1 MRLVITFALLPITA
15 VGSEFEPSASLRLQ
29 PEITVE
35 LRASKFEP
43 SQHKLTKSSSGAVRL
58 IDGKQFFGTDGGL
71 PRTQLDSA
79 TLIVEGTKVPLDV
92 GQMYNPWFAIPA
104 RESFSAT
111 RYEDGWVLT
120 GLFSDGAGTYLAR
133 WRILGGTALREVI
146 SDDEN
151 VISLFHQHRAGDH

>member
-1 MRLVITFALLPITA
+1 MRLVITFALLPIAA
-15 VGSEFEPSASLRLQ
+15 VASEFQRTASLHLR
-29 PEITVE
+29 PELTIE

-43 SQHKLTKSSSGAVRL
+43 SEHKLTKSSSGAVRL

-79 TLIVEGTKVPLDV
+79 MLIVQGTKIPLDV
-92 GQMYNPWFAIPA
+92 GQMYDPWFAVA
-104 RESFSAT
+104 TRESFSAT

-133 WRILGGTALREVI
+133 WRILGGTSLREVI
-146 SDDEN
+146 SDDEDI
-151 VISLFHQHRAGDH
+151 ISLFHQHLPGHE